1 MKQWKR
7 ERREKI
13 GKISEEAKRIALRL
27 SPWLA
32 AKRIYN
38 RGSFYWLAAAPS
50 FSCPGFPSLSSH
62 AGPPPPPPSLYRKW
76 DSVSLLTFS
85 RPSEDLTQRRA
96 KLAATV
102 VPWIVTEKER
112 KPSCSLQA
120 HHHGRQTDGTA
131 GSAGRG
137 HTCSD
142 LQRWVQRDSSPF
154 NLNASGTLLTTSFRQ
169 VLVNLNV

>member
-7 ERREKI
+7 ERRKKI

-62 AGPPPPPPSLYRKW
+62 AGTPPPPPSLYRKW

-120 HHHGRQTDGTA
+120 L
-131 GSAGRG
+131 
-137 HTCSD
+137 
-142 LQRWVQRDSSPF
+142 LQPASPPPW
-154 NLNASGTLLTTSFRQ
+154 TSNWWHCWLCWPWPHMFRPPTVSPEGQ
-169 VLVNLNV
+169 QPL

>member
-7 ERREKI
+7 ERRKKI

-38 RGSFYWLAAAPS
+38 RGSDWLPLPPS
-50 FSCPGFPSLSSH
+50 PALASPPSPLTL
-62 AGPPPPPPSLYRKW
+62 GPPPPPSLYRKW

-169 VLVNLNV
+169 VLANLNV